1 MGRNMAY
8 ELSDTELFPEIELEQ
23 AITIQ
28 LRSNHYPPVPYSMVP
43 ICIEAIYAYNE
54 GDYQKE
60 IKLPEGVLW
69 RGQESAPAAAII
81 DSHHLD
87 AWCNSDEDY
96 IDDDWINE

>member
-1 MGRNMAY
+1 MGRNMSY
-8 ELSDTELFPEIELEQ
+8 ELSDTELFPELGLEQ

-43 ICIEAIYAYNE
+43 ICIEAIYAHNE
-54 GDYQKE
+54 GDYFKQ

-69 RGQESAPAAAII
+69 RGQETAPASAII

-87 AWCNSDEDY
+87 AWCDSDEEY
-96 IDDDWINE
+96 FDDEY

>member
-8 ELSDTELFPEIELEQ
+8 ELSDSELFPELDLEQ

-28 LRSNHYPPVPYSMVP
+28 LRSNHYPPVPHSMVP
-43 ICIEAIYAYNE
+43 ICVEAIHAYNV
-54 GDYQKE
+54 GDFNKD

-69 RGQESAPAAAII
+69 RDKEYAPAAAII

-87 AWCNSDEDY
+87 AWCNYDDEY
-96 IDDDWINE
+96 

>member
-8 ELSDTELFPEIELEQ
+8 ELSDTELFPQLELEQ

-43 ICIEAIYAYNE
+43 ICIDAIYAYNE

-87 AWCNSDEDY
+87 AWCNSD
-96 IDDDWINE
+96 DDWIED

>member
-1 MGRNMAY
+1 MGRNMSY
-8 ELSDTELFPEIELEQ
+8 ELSDTELFPELELEQ

-43 ICIEAIYAYNE
+43 ICIEAIYAHNV
-54 GDYQKE
+54 GDHFRE

-69 RGQESAPAAAII
+69 RGQDTAPASAII

-87 AWCNSDEDY
+87 AWCDSDEDY
-96 IDDDWINE
+96 YHDEP

>member
-1 MGRNMAY
+1 MGRNMSY
-8 ELSDTELFPEIELEQ
+8 ELSNTELFPELELEQ

-43 ICIEAIYAYNE
+43 IFIEAIYAYNV
-54 GDYQKE
+54 GDFQRE

-69 RGQESAPAAAII
+69 RGQEFAPAAAII

-87 AWCNSDEDY
+87 AWIEYEDEY
-96 IDDDWINE
+96 

>member
-1 MGRNMAY
+1 MSY
-8 ELSDTELFPEIELEQ
+8 ELSDTELFPELGLEQ

-43 ICIEAIYAYNE
+43 ICIEAIYAHNE
-54 GDYQKE
+54 GDYFKQ

-69 RGQESAPAAAII
+69 RGQETAPASAII

-87 AWCNSDEDY
+87 AWCDSDEEY
-96 IDDDWINE
+96 FDDEY

>member
-8 ELSDTELFPEIELEQ
+8 ELSDTELFPQLELEQ

-43 ICIEAIYAYNE
+43 ICIDAIYAYNE

-69 RGQESAPAAAII
+69 RGQEYAPAAAII

-87 AWCNSDEDY
+87 AWCNSD
-96 IDDDWINE
+96 DDWIED

>member
-1 MGRNMAY
+1 MGRNMSY
-8 ELSDTELFPEIELEQ
+8 ELSDTELFPEMELEQ

-43 ICIEAIYAYNE
+43 ICIEAIYAYNV
-54 GDYQKE
+54 GDFQRD

-69 RGQESAPAAAII
+69 RGQNSAPAAAII

-87 AWCNSDEDY
+87 AWCDNDEDY
-96 IDDDWINE
+96 YHDEP

>member
-1 MGRNMAY
+1 MGRNMSY
-8 ELSDTELFPEIELEQ
+8 ELSNTELFPELELEQ

-43 ICIEAIYAYNE
+43 ICIEAIYAYNV
-54 GDYQKE
+54 GDFQRE

-69 RGQESAPAAAII
+69 RGQEFAPAAAII

-87 AWCNSDEDY
+87 AWIEYEDEY
-96 IDDDWINE
+96 

>member
-8 ELSDTELFPEIELEQ
+8 ELSDTELFPELELEQ

-43 ICIEAIYAYNE
+43 ICIDAIYAYNE

-96 IDDDWINE
+96 IDDDWIND

>member
-1 MGRNMAY
+1 
-8 ELSDTELFPEIELEQ
+8 
-23 AITIQ
+23 
-28 LRSNHYPPVPYSMVP
+28 MVP

-60 IKLPEGVLW
+60 IKLPAGVLW

-87 AWCNSDEDY
+87 AWCNSDED
-96 IDDDWINE
+96 IPDEWIED